1 MNKDKQKSD
10 EKTDRKEMPFLD
22 HLEEFRWRILKSLGS
37 VFVVTVVTF
46 PFTGFLL
53 NLLTLPN
60 DKLSE
65 PAELIFLKPTGMLV
79 VRMEV
84 ALVVGI
90 IVSLPVLFY
99 QFWQFVAPGLLPNE
113 RKYVIPALLFTT
125 FCFLLGT
132 SFAYFILIPTVLPF
146 LFSRGT
152 DTIAAKININEYMS
166 FALRLIIVAG
176 AIFELPVLAFF
187 LSRIGIVTPK
197 FLRKYRTYGVV
208 IVFIFSAVVTPPD
221 PASQMLMDLRLLLLY
236 QIRVRISVIGE
247 RKKKASDKAREEAL
261 DLDDDPDPKEKT
273 KTEEKK
279 K

>member
-1 MNKDKQKSD
+1 
-10 EKTDRKEMPFLD
+10 
-22 HLEEFRWRILKSLGS
+22 
-37 VFVVTVVTF
+37 
-46 PFTGFLL
+46 
-53 NLLTLPN
+53 
-60 DKLSE
+60 
-65 PAELIFLKPTGMLV
+65 MLV

-132 SFAYFILIPTVLPF
+132 AFAYFILIPTVLPF
-146 LFSRGT
+146 LFSMGT

-176 AIFELPVLAFF
+176 CIFELPVLAFF
-187 LSRIGIVTPK
+187 LSRIGIVTPQ
-197 FLRKYRTYGVV
+197 FLRKYRAYGVV
-208 IVFIFSAVVTPPD
+208 IVFIFSAIVTPPD
-221 PASQMLMDLRLLLLY
+221 PASQMLMALPLLLLY
-236 QIRVRISVIGE
+236 QISIWISIIGY

-261 DLDDDPDPKEKT
+261 ENDTESSK
-273 KTEEKK
+273 EEKPK

>member
-1 MNKDKQKSD
+1 MQDKKQNSK

-37 VFVVTVVTF
+37 VFVVTLVSF

-65 PAELIFLKPTGMLV
+65 PAEMIFLKPTGMLV

-99 QFWQFVAPGLLPNE
+99 QFWQFVAPGLLQNE

-125 FCFLLGT
+125 SCFLLGT

-146 LFSRGT
+146 LFSMGT

-166 FALRLIIVAG
+166 FVLRLIIVAG
-176 AIFELPVLAFF
+176 SIFELPVLAFF

-197 FLRKYRTYGVV
+197 FLRKYRAYGVV
-208 IVFIFSAVVTPPD
+208 VVLIFYGLVTPPD
-221 PASQMLMDLRLLLLY
+221 PASQMLMALPLLFLY
-236 QIRVRISVIGE
+236 QISIWISIIGF

-261 DLDDDPDPKEKT
+261 DMDPEPDQKEDPE
-273 KTEEKK
+273 
-279 K
+279 